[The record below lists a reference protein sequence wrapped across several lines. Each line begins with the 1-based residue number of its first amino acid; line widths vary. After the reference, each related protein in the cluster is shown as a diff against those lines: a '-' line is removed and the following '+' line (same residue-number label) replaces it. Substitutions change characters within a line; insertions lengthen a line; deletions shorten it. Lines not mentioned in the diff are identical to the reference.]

1 MKIAKMSFK
10 NHFWTYNPSTV
21 KLLSNREIV
30 EQKIP
35 MGNNLIQNFGRNS
48 RVVTGE
54 GYLFGED
61 CFSQY
66 DSLWKVHKEETS
78 GLLTI
83 PKFSVMNSYFT
94 SLEIVGE
101 PKENLISYKFTFVED
116 MSGIDK
122 TYLPSFC
129 YAESGE
135 SLWNISNKYNV
146 DIERLMLLNNQ
157 LKNPFDLK
165 VGDKVALC

>member
-21 KLLSNREIV
+21 KLLSDREIV

-35 MGNNLIQNFGRNS
+35 LGNNLIQNFGRNS
-48 RVVTGE
+48 RVITGE

-116 MSGIDK
+116 MSGVDK

-129 YAESGE
+129 YAESDE
-135 SLWNISNKYNV
+135 SLWNISNKYN
-146 DIERLMLLNNQ
+146 
-157 LKNPFDLK
+157 
-165 VGDKVALC
+165 

>member
-1 MKIAKMSFK
+1 MSFK

-21 KLLSNREIV
+21 KLLSDREIV

-35 MGNNLIQNFGRNS
+35 LGNNLIQNFGRNS
-48 RVVTGE
+48 RVITGE
-54 GYLFGED
+54 GYLFGEN

-116 MSGIDK
+116 MSGVDK
-122 TYLPSFC
+122 T
-129 YAESGE
+129 
-135 SLWNISNKYNV
+135 
-146 DIERLMLLNNQ
+146 
-157 LKNPFDLK
+157 
-165 VGDKVALC
+165 